1 LSRLLLVRHGEIEQ
15 KNSNSY
21 WGHSDIDLSDT
32 GLRQAELL
40 RDRLNTEKIDFLYS
54 SDLKRAYKTAQII
67 TEKHDIP
74 TITCTELRE
83 IDFGNIE
90 GLTFNDI
97 NRLYPEVARMWIEQ
111 DHELAYPGGESLA
124 EFDERV
130 QLFKKRLDG
139 YTEKQTILIVSH
151 SGVLST
157 LICQF
162 LLLQPWQRWQF
173 RFDLASLTIVET
185 YPEGAILSLLNDI
198 SHLKERSL

>member
-1 LSRLLLVRHGEIEQ
+1 MSRLLLVRHGETEQ
-15 KNSNSY
+15 NNSNRY

-40 RDRLNTEKIDFLYS
+40 RDRLNSEKIDFIYT

-67 TEKHDIP
+67 AEKSDILV
-74 TITCTELRE
+74 TTCPELRE

-90 GLTFNDI
+90 GLTFNEI

-111 DHELAYPGGESLA
+111 DPGLAYPGGESLA

-130 QLFKKRLDG
+130 QLFKKRLEI
-139 YTEKQTILIVSH
+139 YTEEQTILIVTH

-162 LLLQPWQRWQF
+162 LLLKPWQRWQF

-185 YPEGAILSLLNDI
+185 YAEGAILTLFNDV
-198 SHLKERSL
+198 SHIKERS

>member
-1 LSRLLLVRHGEIEQ
+1 MSRLLMVRHGETEQ
-15 KNSNSY
+15 ENSNRY

-40 RDRLNTEKIDFLYS
+40 RDRLNTERIDSIYT

-67 TEKHDIP
+67 AEKRNTP
-74 TITCTELRE
+74 TTTYPELRE
-83 IDFGNIE
+83 IDFGSIE
-90 GLTFNDI
+90 GLTFDEI
-97 NRLYPEVARMWIEQ
+97 NRLYPEVSRMWIEH
-111 DHELAYPGGESLA
+111 DPGLAYPGGESLA

-130 QLFKKRLDG
+130 QLLKKHLEI
-139 YTEKQTILIVSH
+139 YTEEQTILIATH

-162 LLLQPWQRWQF
+162 LFLKPWQRWQF
-173 RFDLASLTIVET
+173 RFDLASLTVVET

-198 SHLKERSL
+198 SHLKERS